1 MKLRAFRLLPLTLLA
16 TALPAFA
23 QPAAAAA
30 DPVQRELIYC
40 AGQISHE
47 EREAY
52 RAKMQAA
59 RTPEAKEALRTAH
72 RREMQERARAAGREG
87 ECEPQGQ
94 RGRGQGYRGGQAK

>member
-1 MKLRAFRLLPLTLLA
+1 MKTRAFQPLSLALLA

-23 QPAAAAA
+23 QPATTPV

-40 AGQISHE
+40 AGQIRHE

-52 RAKMQAA
+52 RARMQAA

-87 ECEPQGQ
+87 ECEPQRARGQ
-94 RGRGQGYRGGQAK
+94 RYRGGQAE